1 MFLAGLL
8 GLSCQ
13 KASLNHQATADFDTA
28 SVKVENEVL
37 PKQKLNDTSNFRK
50 TADLQIQKLI
60 SASRNGDL
68 SLVKSLTNSNE
79 LDINQRILY
88 TRNYWLSPLS
98 EAVKY
103 KHYDIVEFLVHM
115 DADPNLSLGE
125 GGTALQ
131 YAAGSSPSNVFKMLL
146 ENGGEVNKYL
156 PESWSYRTA
165 MSRAVERGNLENVK
179 LLISNGALLNPDSL
193 NGYESYL
200 VRAAAK
206 LELGVFK
213 ELLESGSDVN
223 ATYTEPYEDCILC
236 PEEITI
242 THFLVGM
249 YYYTDKDKVGPFLDL
264 VLARTPNLNIENS
277 FGYTPLEF
285 AMLGDNY
292 ELVERLIDAE
302 AKLETEGYSSLH
314 VAAQFSNH
322 EMVDYLIT
330 KGVNVNIKDEY
341 EGNTPL
347 MLCMDCCG
355 GGFGDGI
362 TYEDRIKTIRL
373 LIDSGA
379 DPYIKNNEGKSFMES
394 VKSNKYP
401 EITALLL
408 DFGFIKE
415 KDIEK

>member
-1 MFLAGLL
+1 MVVQN
-8 GLSCQ
+8 SCKQIPLEDQ
-13 KASLNHQATADFDTA
+13 KDFSNDSTIVQTQ
-28 SVKVENEVL
+28 SENQNK
-37 PKQKLNDTSNFRK
+37 PSPDDSISFRRTSGM
-50 TADLQIQKLI
+50 QVQKLI
-60 SASRNGDL
+60 QAAKTGDFN
-68 SLVKSLTNSNE
+68 LVKTITTNGVDVNSK
-79 LDINQRILY
+79 ICIAK
-88 TRNYWLSPLS
+88 NYCESPLS
-98 EAVKY
+98 EAIRY
-103 KHYDIVEFLVHM
+103 KNYDIVEYLIKHG
-115 DADPNLSLGE
+115 ADPNLDVGKS
-125 GGTALQ
+125 TPFH
-131 YAAGSSPSNVFKMLL
+131 YAIGSSPVEILDLLLKKGAEINQYNELNWNHPTPLSYGISTGNFK
-146 ENGGEVNKYL
+146 
-156 PESWSYRTA
+156 
-165 MSRAVERGNLENVK
+165 NVK
-179 LLISNGALLNPDSL
+179 RLIELGALIDPDSL
-193 NGYESYL
+193 NGNNSPL
-200 VRAAAK
+200 GRAAAK
-206 LELGVFK
+206 LEHEMFK
-213 ELLESGSDVN
+213 ELLEHGANVD